1 MSRCQVVRTVNLIT
15 IISQI
20 VNLNSNS
27 NSLLQLGGASTQFQ
41 LSLVGLATDSIRFVS
56 IGLAWRGMAWIG
68 LDCVWTVWGLS
79 LSVRDR
85 PVVWAWATAWRL
97 AACRF
102 PAPISRTAIGHV
114 APAAFSVAKCSA
126 NCYAFASSNQPGAY
140 NKCQSCRGWR
150 RHLAAV
156 EAARERVAGAEVRI
170 ATLATPAIFNCF
182 CGGNLSGNSNRN
194 F

>member
-20 VNLNSNS
+20 VNSNS

-56 IGLAWRGMAWIG
+56 FRLDWRGVAWRGLAWIV
-68 LDCVWTVWGLS
+68 LDCLRFVVECARQARCLGLGH
-79 LSVRDR
+79 LGTT
-85 PVVWAWATAWRL
+85 WALFGDWRL
-97 AACRF
+97 VAFLRF
-102 PAPISRTAIGHV
+102 PISRTAIGHV

-140 NKCQSCRGWR
+140 NKCQSCRG
-150 RHLAAV
+150 
-156 EAARERVAGAEVRI
+156 
-170 ATLATPAIFNCF
+170 
-182 CGGNLSGNSNRN
+182 
-194 F
+194 

>member
-1 MSRCQVVRTVNLIT
+1 MNLIT

-20 VNLNSNS
+20 VNSNS

-41 LSLVGLATDSIRFVS
+41 LSLVALATDSIRFVS
-56 IGLAWRGMAWIG
+56 FHFDWIGVAWRGVAWIG
-68 LDCVWTVWGLS
+68 LDCLGLS
-79 LSVRDR
+79 EVCRRVCATGPLSGLG
-85 PVVWAWATAWRL
+85 PLGHYAWRL

-140 NKCQSCRGWR
+140 NKCQSCRG
-150 RHLAAV
+150 
-156 EAARERVAGAEVRI
+156 
-170 ATLATPAIFNCF
+170 
-182 CGGNLSGNSNRN
+182 
-194 F
+194 